1 MYKTQEQLE
10 KLAARPDLDTICA
23 YDYQRMKNYALSGEG
38 LNVNDWHPELR
49 GIKEVPKM
57 NWIEQKSYRPLHWD
71 SKIITILNK
80 LWLRRIA
87 LTTCMMVV
95 KYHTLIE
102 PQLVI

>member
-57 NWIEQKSYRPLHWD
+57 N
-71 SKIITILNK
+71 
-80 LWLRRIA
+80 
-87 LTTCMMVV
+87 
-95 KYHTLIE
+95 
-102 PQLVI
+102 